1 MSTTQSLPG
10 NGGVTVASL
19 FTDLSSAERSI
30 AELEKIGFLDQQIRI
45 AVGDSAEQEALTQH
59 TGVQALEET
68 TPTATTGGFLSGL
81 PHAFGED
88 SSLAGL
94 FIEALIDMGLSEA
107 QARHCENGLELG
119 NTLVIVNAGNRAAD
133 ALKVLSSFGGDTSS
147 GSVMPESMTDDPPG
161 SPVELDDLEST
172 SVFDSE
178 SFDALPRGMGGGGSV
193 I

>member
-1 MSTTQSLPG
+1 MSMTQSPA
-10 NGGVTVASL
+10 NSNGVTVASL
-19 FTDLSSAERSI
+19 FTNLPSAERSI
-30 AELEKIGFLDQQIRI
+30 TELEKVGFLDEQIRI
-45 AVGDSAEQEALTQH
+45 AVGDSAEQEALTEH

-68 TPTATTGGFLSGL
+68 SPAATTGGFLSGL

-94 FIEALIDMGLSEA
+94 FIEALVDMGLSEE
-107 QARHCENGLELG
+107 QARYFEHGLESG

-133 ALKVLSSFGGDTSS
+133 ALAVLSSCGGDTGS
-147 GSVMPESMTDDPPG
+147 GSVMPESVTDDPPG
-161 SPVELDDLEST
+161 SAVILDDAEST
-172 SVFDSE
+172 SIFDSE